1 MKFLRN
7 KISDKRFLRLIE
19 VIITMP
25 TIEENTETPNI
36 IGCPQ
41 GSVASPIL
49 ANVYLHYVIDEWF
62 EEIKTTHL
70 NGKAET
76 IRYADDMVFTFEKQS
91 DAERFYEVLPKRLA
105 KYGLEMHVDK
115 SQMIPAGHVAASK
128 AAKKGNR
135 LPTFN
140 FLGFT
145 CYWGKSKNGYWRLK
159 YTSRRD
165 RFAAKLK
172 GMKKFLHENLNTE
185 DTPALLKTVVRG
197 IKGWINYH
205 GISDN
210 QRRVD
215 QYLKVSSKL
224 IFRWLNRRG
233 RKNTLTWKRFAVIR
247 KAIDFPKQWKTVSMY

>member
-1 MKFLRN
+1 
-7 KISDKRFLRLIE
+7 
-19 VIITMP
+19 MP

-172 GMKKFLHENLNTE
+172 GMKKFLHENLNMKI
-185 DTPALLKTVVRG
+185 PLH
-197 IKGWINYH
+197 Y
-205 GISDN
+205 
-210 QRRVD
+210 
-215 QYLKVSSKL
+215 
-224 IFRWLNRRG
+224 
-233 RKNTLTWKRFAVIR
+233 
-247 KAIDFPKQWKTVSMY
+247 